1 MSLQKRKA
9 LQELLDRITG
19 DETFPYW
26 QHWCHIGPNMVT
38 QNGKFSNMESPNGII
53 PYCVQYGLYI
63 QYGIPIWF
71 TLPIWLFPLLPLF
84 VAPLSPP
91 SIIIAFKCTIF
102 TRGFGYGFAAA
113 PYMRH
118 DAHNL
123 PTMNKT
129 NKATNFHFFISPLSP
144 TEFFQILTLGYI

>member
-1 MSLQKRKA
+1 
-9 LQELLDRITG
+9 
-19 DETFPYW
+19 
-26 QHWCHIGPNMVT
+26 MVT

-53 PYCVQYGLYI
+53 PYCVQYGLFI

-71 TLPIWLFPLLPLF
+71 TLPIWSFPLLPLF

-91 SIIIAFKCTIF
+91 LLLLLLS
-102 TRGFGYGFAAA
+102 A
-113 PYMRH
+113 PFLPEDLDTVLLRPLTCDN